1 MESLQAQ
8 WERKT
13 FDDYDRRCC
22 AEDAYN
28 RAIEREIEC
37 IEEDISNGDSDTLC
51 AFSEKMFDDDEFLKA
66 VALGAD
72 YEEMRINQKEN
83 DRSASKEQEQKLNE
97 FQVWLMSG
105 IIDPQRAR
113 EIIELYYKEMPF

>member
-13 FDDYDRRCC
+13 LSDYDRRCC

-28 RAIEREIEC
+28 EAVEREIEC
-37 IEEDISNGDSDTLC
+37 IEEDISNGDSEELWK
-51 AFSEKMFDDDEFLKA
+51 FSEKMFDDDEFLKA

-72 YEEMRINQKEN
+72 CEEMRIKILTAMAEDRLEQLEEDYRKGFILN
-83 DRSASKEQEQKLNE
+83 D
-97 FQVWLMSG
+97 
-105 IIDPQRAR
+105 
-113 EIIELYYKEMPF
+113 

>member
-28 RAIEREIEC
+28 EAVEREIEC
-37 IEEDISNGDSDTLC
+37 IEDDISNGDSEELWK
-51 AFSEKMFDDDEFLKA
+51 FSEKAFEDDDFVKA
-66 VALGAD
+66 IALGND
-72 YEEMRINQKEN
+72 YEEMRINILKSLAEE
-83 DRSASKEQEQKLNE
+83 RIEQRRKDYEKGFIL
-97 FQVWLMSG
+97 
-105 IIDPQRAR
+105 DD
-113 EIIELYYKEMPF
+113 